1 MTDTASSDAPPER
14 PGVVQRA
21 FQLAKSGAVANIAA
35 LLAQLTAEGYENCAQ
50 TLAGR
55 SVSQQLTRMI
65 NEARGSR

>member
-1 MTDTASSDAPPER
+1 MGDIVPPDAHPER

-21 FQLAKSGAVANIAA
+21 FQLAKSGEVADIAA
-35 LLAQLTAEGYENCAQ
+35 LMARLVAEGYPGCAQ

-65 NEARGSR
+65 NEARGGR

>member
-1 MTDTASSDAPPER
+1 MSSEAPPER

-21 FQLAKSGAVANIAA
+21 FQIAKSGEVENIAA
-35 LLAQLTAEGYENCAQ
+35 LMARLTAEDYPNCKQ

-65 NEARGSR
+65 NEARANK